1 MTGYAVT
8 LIEIARLR
16 PSEEVDAAHVSCIAE
31 GLRRDGFQRQPI
43 LVERTSLAI
52 LDGHHRYHA
61 AIRLGLSRIAAIV
74 ISYGDP
80 RLSLQSWSDRQFTP
94 EEVIQAAMSQKLLPR
109 KSTRHVLAPPAQEH
123 AFALAALQPVRA

>member
-1 MTGYAVT
+1 MTGYDIT

-16 PSEEVDAAHVSCIAE
+16 PTEEVDAAQVAR
-31 GLRRDGFQRQPI
+31 LATDLKRDGCLRQPI

-61 AIRLGLSRIAAIV
+61 AMRLGLSRIAAIL

-80 RLSLQSWSDRQFTP
+80 RLSLLSWSARQFTP
-94 EEVIQAAMSQKLLPR
+94 EEVIRAAETGKPLPR
-109 KSTRHVLAPPAQEH
+109 KSTRHVLTPPARDGVYT
-123 AFALAALQPVRA
+123 LAGLSAA

>member
-1 MTGYAVT
+1 MTGYDIT

-16 PSEEVDAAHVSCIAE
+16 PTEEVDAAHVAR
-31 GLRRDGFQRQPI
+31 LATDLQRDGCLRQPI

-61 AIRLGLSRIAAIV
+61 AMRLGLSRIAAIL

-80 RLSLQSWSDRQFTP
+80 RLSLLSWSARQFTP
-94 EEVIQAAMSQKLLPR
+94 EEVIRAAES
-109 KSTRHVLAPPAQEH
+109 
-123 AFALAALQPVRA
+123 

>member
-1 MTGYAVT
+1 MTGYDIT

-16 PSEEVDAAHVSCIAE
+16 PTEEVDAAHVAR
-31 GLRRDGFQRQPI
+31 LATDLQRDGCLRQPI

-61 AIRLGLSRIAAIV
+61 AMRLGLSRIAAIL

-80 RLSLQSWSDRQFTP
+80 RLSLLSWSARQFTP
-94 EEVIQAAMSQKLLPR
+94 EEVIRAAESGKPLPR
-109 KSTRHVLAPPAQEH
+109 KSTRHVLTPPARDGVH
-123 AFALAALQPVRA
+123 KLASLGAA